1 MERLKKQMEFIIE
14 VDKLKDI
21 IRQTNLTNG
30 ERKEN
35 DAEHSWHLALMAVFL
50 SEYAKEPVDVLQVIK
65 MVLIHDLVE
74 IDAGDTYLYD
84 EAGNGT
90 KAAREQKAAERI
102 FNILPGDQAE
112 ELFKLWQEFEDR
124 KTPESKFANTLDR
137 IQPVLLNEMC
147 IRDRTYGGMLN
158 AVGLQNPGV
167 DVMIKRDLPFLKA
180 VSYTHLDVYKRQVM
194 CTRYRQSPTL
204 RRQN

>member
-50 SEYAKEPVDVLQVIK
+50 SEYSKEPVDVLQVIK

-102 FNILPGDQAE
+102 FNILPQDQAE
-112 ELFKLWQEFEDR
+112 ELFGLWKEFEDR

-137 IQPVLLNEMC
+137 IQPVLLNDATEGRAWREHDVC
-147 IRDRTYGGMLN
+147 IDQIMSKNEYTSQGS
-158 AVGLQNPGV
+158 
-167 DVMIKRDLPFLKA
+167 DVLWAYIQEVFEKNMKNGNIKRSL
-180 VSYTHLDVYKRQVM
+180 
-194 CTRYRQSPTL
+194 
-204 RRQN
+204 

>member
-65 MVLIHDLVE
+65 I
-74 IDAGDTYLYD
+74 
-84 EAGNGT
+84 
-90 KAAREQKAAERI
+90 
-102 FNILPGDQAE
+102 
-112 ELFKLWQEFEDR
+112 
-124 KTPESKFANTLDR
+124 
-137 IQPVLLNEMC
+137 
-147 IRDRTYGGMLN
+147 
-158 AVGLQNPGV
+158 
-167 DVMIKRDLPFLKA
+167 
-180 VSYTHLDVYKRQVM
+180 DVYKRQV
-194 CTRYRQSPTL
+194 QAG
-204 RRQN
+204 

>member
-1 MERLKKQMEFIIE
+1 MERLRKQMEFIIE

-50 SEYAKEPVDVLQVIK
+50 SEYSKEPVDVLQVIK

-102 FNILPGDQAE
+102 FNILPQDQAE
-112 ELFKLWQEFEDR
+112 ELFGLWREFEDR

-137 IQPVLLNEMC
+137 IQPVLLNDATEGRAWREHDVC
-147 IRDRTYGGMLN
+147 IDQIMSKNEYTSQGS
-158 AVGLQNPGV
+158 
-167 DVMIKRDLPFLKA
+167 DVLWAYIKEVFEENMKNGNIKRSL
-180 VSYTHLDVYKRQVM
+180 
-194 CTRYRQSPTL
+194 
-204 RRQN
+204 

>member
-112 ELFKLWQEFEDR
+112 ELFQLWQEFEDR

-137 IQPVLLNEMC
+137 IQPVLLNDATEGRAWREHDVC
-147 IRDRTYGGMLN
+147 IDQIMSKNEYTSQGS
-158 AVGLQNPGV
+158 
-167 DVMIKRDLPFLKA
+167 DVLLAYIQEVFEKNIENGNIKRSL
-180 VSYTHLDVYKRQVM
+180 
-194 CTRYRQSPTL
+194 
-204 RRQN
+204 

>member
-14 VDKLKDI
+14 VDKLKNI

-50 SEYAKEPVDVLQVIK
+50 SEYAKEPVDVLQVIN

-112 ELFKLWQEFEDR
+112 ELFQLWQEFEDR

-137 IQPVLLNEMC
+137 IQPVLLNDATEGRAWREHDVC
-147 IRDRTYGGMLN
+147 IDQIMSKNEYTSQGS
-158 AVGLQNPGV
+158 
-167 DVMIKRDLPFLKA
+167 DVLWAYIQEVFEKNIENGNIKRSL
-180 VSYTHLDVYKRQVM
+180 
-194 CTRYRQSPTL
+194 
-204 RRQN
+204 

>member
-14 VDKLKDI
+14 VDKLKNI

-112 ELFKLWQEFEDR
+112 ELFQLWQEFEDR

-137 IQPVLLNEMC
+137 IQPVLLTDATEGRAWREHDVCIDQIMSKNEY
-147 IRDRTYGGMLN
+147 TSQGS
-158 AVGLQNPGV
+158 
-167 DVMIKRDLPFLKA
+167 DVLWAYIQEVFEKNIENGNIKRSL
-180 VSYTHLDVYKRQVM
+180 
-194 CTRYRQSPTL
+194 
-204 RRQN
+204 

>member
-137 IQPVLLNEMC
+137 IQPVLLNDATEGRAWREHDVC
-147 IRDRTYGGMLN
+147 IDQIMSKNEYTSQGS
-158 AVGLQNPGV
+158 
-167 DVMIKRDLPFLKA
+167 DVLWAYIQEVFEKNIENGNIKRSL
-180 VSYTHLDVYKRQVM
+180 
-194 CTRYRQSPTL
+194 
-204 RRQN
+204 

>member
-1 MERLKKQMEFIIE
+1 MERLRKQMEFIIE

-50 SEYAKEPVDVLQVIK
+50 SEYSKEPVDVLQVIK

-102 FNILPGDQAE
+102 FNILPQDQTE
-112 ELFKLWQEFEDR
+112 ELFGLWREFEDR

-137 IQPVLLNEMC
+137 IQPVLLNDATEGRAWREHDVC
-147 IRDRTYGGMLN
+147 IDQIMSKNEYTSQGS
-158 AVGLQNPGV
+158 
-167 DVMIKRDLPFLKA
+167 DVLWAYIQEVFEKNMKNGNIKRSL
-180 VSYTHLDVYKRQVM
+180 
-194 CTRYRQSPTL
+194 
-204 RRQN
+204 

>member
-137 IQPVLLNEMC
+137 IQPVFLNDATEGRAWREHDVC
-147 IRDRTYGGMLN
+147 IDQIMSKNEYTSQGSDVLWTYI
-158 AVGLQNPGV
+158 Q
-167 DVMIKRDLPFLKA
+167 DVFEKNIENGNIKRSL
-180 VSYTHLDVYKRQVM
+180 
-194 CTRYRQSPTL
+194 
-204 RRQN
+204 

>member
-1 MERLKKQMEFIIE
+1 MERLQKQMEFIIE
-14 VDKLKDI
+14 VDRLKDI
-21 IRQTNLTNG
+21 IRQTHLTNG

-50 SEYAKEPVDVLQVIK
+50 SEYSKEPVDVLQVIK

-102 FNILPGDQAE
+102 FHILPEDQAE
-112 ELFKLWQEFEDR
+112 ELFGLWREFEER

-137 IQPVLLNEMC
+137 IQPVLLNDATDGRAWREHDVC
-147 IRDRTYGGMLN
+147 IDQIMSKNEYTSQGS
-158 AVGLQNPGV
+158 
-167 DVMIKRDLPFLKA
+167 DVLWAYIQEVFEKNIKNGNIKRSL
-180 VSYTHLDVYKRQVM
+180 
-194 CTRYRQSPTL
+194 
-204 RRQN
+204 

>member
-90 KAAREQKAAERI
+90 KAVREQKAAERI

-112 ELFKLWQEFEDR
+112 ELFWLWQEFEDR

-137 IQPVLLNEMC
+137 IQPVLLNDATEGRAWREHDVC
-147 IRDRTYGGMLN
+147 IDQIMSKNEYTSQGS
-158 AVGLQNPGV
+158 
-167 DVMIKRDLPFLKA
+167 DVLWAYIQEVFEKNIENGNIKRSL
-180 VSYTHLDVYKRQVM
+180 
-194 CTRYRQSPTL
+194 
-204 RRQN
+204 

>member
-14 VDKLKDI
+14 VDKLKNI

-112 ELFKLWQEFEDR
+112 ELFQLWQEFEDR

-137 IQPVLLNEMC
+137 IQPVLLNDATEGRAWREHDVC
-147 IRDRTYGGMLN
+147 IDQIMSKNEYTSQGS
-158 AVGLQNPGV
+158 
-167 DVMIKRDLPFLKA
+167 DVLWAYIQEVFEKNMENGNIKRSL
-180 VSYTHLDVYKRQVM
+180 
-194 CTRYRQSPTL
+194 
-204 RRQN
+204 

>member
-137 IQPVLLNEMC
+137 IQPVLLNDATEGRAWREHDVC
-147 IRDRTYGGMLN
+147 IDQIMSTNEYTSQGSDVLLTYI
-158 AVGLQNPGV
+158 Q
-167 DVMIKRDLPFLKA
+167 DVFEKNIENGNIKRSF
-180 VSYTHLDVYKRQVM
+180 
-194 CTRYRQSPTL
+194 
-204 RRQN
+204 

>member
-1 MERLKKQMEFIIE
+1 MERLQKQMEFIIE
-14 VDKLKDI
+14 VDRLKDI
-21 IRQTNLTNG
+21 IRQTHLTNG

-50 SEYAKEPVDVLQVIK
+50 SEYSKEPVDVLQVIK

-90 KAAREQKAAERI
+90 KAAREQKASERI
-102 FNILPGDQAE
+102 FHILPEDQAE
-112 ELFKLWQEFEDR
+112 ELFGLWREFEER

-137 IQPVLLNEMC
+137 IQPILLNDATDGRAWREHDVC
-147 IRDRTYGGMLN
+147 IDQIMSKNEYTSQGS
-158 AVGLQNPGV
+158 
-167 DVMIKRDLPFLKA
+167 DVLWAYIQEVFEKNIKNGNIKRSL
-180 VSYTHLDVYKRQVM
+180 
-194 CTRYRQSPTL
+194 
-204 RRQN
+204 

>member
-112 ELFKLWQEFEDR
+112 ELFQLWQEFEDR

-137 IQPVLLNEMC
+137 IQPVLLNHATEGRAWREHDVC
-147 IRDRTYGGMLN
+147 IDQIMSKNEYTSQGS
-158 AVGLQNPGV
+158 
-167 DVMIKRDLPFLKA
+167 DVLWAYIQEVFEKNIENGNIKRSL
-180 VSYTHLDVYKRQVM
+180 
-194 CTRYRQSPTL
+194 
-204 RRQN
+204 

>member
-112 ELFKLWQEFEDR
+112 ELFQLWQEFEER

-137 IQPVLLNEMC
+137 IQPVLLNDATEGRAWREHDVC
-147 IRDRTYGGMLN
+147 IDQIMSKNEYTSQGS
-158 AVGLQNPGV
+158 
-167 DVMIKRDLPFLKA
+167 DVLWAYIQEVFEKNIENGNIKRSL
-180 VSYTHLDVYKRQVM
+180 
-194 CTRYRQSPTL
+194 
-204 RRQN
+204 

>member
-112 ELFKLWQEFEDR
+112 ELFQLWQEFENR

-137 IQPVLLNEMC
+137 IQPVLLNDATEGRAWREHDVC
-147 IRDRTYGGMLN
+147 ID
-158 AVGLQNPGV
+158 QNMSKNEYTSQGS
-167 DVMIKRDLPFLKA
+167 DVLWAFIQEVFEKN
-180 VSYTHLDVYKRQVM
+180 YE
-194 CTRYRQSPTL
+194 
-204 RRQN
+204 NGNI

>member
-102 FNILPGDQAE
+102 FNIIPGDQAE
-112 ELFKLWQEFEDR
+112 ELFQLWQEFEDR

-137 IQPVLLNEMC
+137 IQPVLLNDATEGRAWREHDVC
-147 IRDRTYGGMLN
+147 IDQIMSKNEYTSQGS
-158 AVGLQNPGV
+158 
-167 DVMIKRDLPFLKA
+167 DVLWAYIQEVFEKNIENGNIKRSL
-180 VSYTHLDVYKRQVM
+180 
-194 CTRYRQSPTL
+194 
-204 RRQN
+204 

>member
-112 ELFKLWQEFEDR
+112 ELFQLWQEFEDR

-137 IQPVLLNEMC
+137 IQPVLLNDATEGRAWREHDVC
-147 IRDRTYGGMLN
+147 IDQIMSKNEYTSQGS
-158 AVGLQNPGV
+158 
-167 DVMIKRDLPFLKA
+167 DVLWAYIQEVFEKNKENGNIKRSL
-180 VSYTHLDVYKRQVM
+180 
-194 CTRYRQSPTL
+194 
-204 RRQN
+204 

>member
-50 SEYAKEPVDVLQVIK
+50 SEYSKEPVDVLQVIK

-102 FNILPGDQAE
+102 FNILPQDLAE
-112 ELFKLWQEFEDR
+112 ELFGLWREFEDR

-137 IQPVLLNEMC
+137 IQPVLLNDATEGRAWREHDVC
-147 IRDRTYGGMLN
+147 IDQIMSKNEYTSQGS
-158 AVGLQNPGV
+158 
-167 DVMIKRDLPFLKA
+167 DVLWAYIQEVFEKNMKNGNIKRSL
-180 VSYTHLDVYKRQVM
+180 
-194 CTRYRQSPTL
+194 
-204 RRQN
+204 

>member
-112 ELFKLWQEFEDR
+112 ELFQLWQEFEDR

-137 IQPVLLNEMC
+137 IQPVLLNDATEGRAWREHDVC
-147 IRDRTYGGMLN
+147 IDQIMSKNEYTSQGS
-158 AVGLQNPGV
+158 
-167 DVMIKRDLPFLKA
+167 DVLWAYIHEVFEKNIENGNIKRSL
-180 VSYTHLDVYKRQVM
+180 
-194 CTRYRQSPTL
+194 
-204 RRQN
+204 

>member
-14 VDKLKDI
+14 VDKLKNI

-84 EAGNGT
+84 ESGNGT

-112 ELFKLWQEFEDR
+112 ELFQLWQEFEDR

-137 IQPVLLNEMC
+137 IQPVLLNDATEGRAWREHDVC
-147 IRDRTYGGMLN
+147 IDQIMSKNEYTSQGS
-158 AVGLQNPGV
+158 
-167 DVMIKRDLPFLKA
+167 DVLWAYIQEVFEKNIENGNIKRSL
-180 VSYTHLDVYKRQVM
+180 
-194 CTRYRQSPTL
+194 
-204 RRQN
+204 

>member
-65 MVLIHDLVE
+65 MILIHDLVE

-112 ELFKLWQEFEDR
+112 ELFQLWQEFEDR

-137 IQPVLLNEMC
+137 IQPVLLNDATEGRAWREHDVC
-147 IRDRTYGGMLN
+147 IDQIMSKNEYTSQGS
-158 AVGLQNPGV
+158 
-167 DVMIKRDLPFLKA
+167 DVLWAYIQEVFEKNIENGNIKRSL
-180 VSYTHLDVYKRQVM
+180 
-194 CTRYRQSPTL
+194 
-204 RRQN
+204 

>member
-112 ELFKLWQEFEDR
+112 ELFQLWQEFEDR

-137 IQPVLLNEMC
+137 IQPVLLNDATEGRAWREHDVC
-147 IRDRTYGGMLN
+147 IDQIMSKNEYTSQGS
-158 AVGLQNPGV
+158 
-167 DVMIKRDLPFLKA
+167 DVLWAYIQEVFEKNIKRK
-180 VSYTHLDVYKRQVM
+180 Y
-194 CTRYRQSPTL
+194 
-204 RRQN
+204 

>member
-1 MERLKKQMEFIIE
+1 MERLKKQMEFVIE

-137 IQPVLLNEMC
+137 IQPVLLNDATEGRAWREHDVC
-147 IRDRTYGGMLN
+147 IDQIMSKNEYTSQGSDVLWTYI
-158 AVGLQNPGV
+158 Q
-167 DVMIKRDLPFLKA
+167 DVFEKNIENGNIKRSL
-180 VSYTHLDVYKRQVM
+180 
-194 CTRYRQSPTL
+194 
-204 RRQN
+204 

>member
-50 SEYAKEPVDVLQVIK
+50 SEYSKEPVDVLQVIK

-102 FNILPGDQAE
+102 FNILPQDQAE
-112 ELFKLWQEFEDR
+112 ELFGLWREFEDR

-137 IQPVLLNEMC
+137 IQPVLLNDATEGRAWREHDVC
-147 IRDRTYGGMLN
+147 IDQIMSKNEYTSQGS
-158 AVGLQNPGV
+158 
-167 DVMIKRDLPFLKA
+167 DVLWAYIQEVFEKNMKNGNIKR
-180 VSYTHLDVYKRQVM
+180 SI
-194 CTRYRQSPTL
+194 
-204 RRQN
+204 

>member
-1 MERLKKQMEFIIE
+1 MERLQKQMEFIIE
-14 VDKLKDI
+14 VDRLKDI
-21 IRQTNLTNG
+21 IRQTHLTNG

-50 SEYAKEPVDVLQVIK
+50 SEYSKEPVDVLQVIK

-90 KAAREQKAAERI
+90 KAVREQKAAERI
-102 FNILPGDQAE
+102 FHILPEDQAE
-112 ELFKLWQEFEDR
+112 ELFGLWREFEER

-137 IQPVLLNEMC
+137 IQPILLNDATDGRAWREHDVC
-147 IRDRTYGGMLN
+147 IDQIMSKNEYTSQGS
-158 AVGLQNPGV
+158 
-167 DVMIKRDLPFLKA
+167 DVLWAYIQEVFEKNIKNGNIKRSL
-180 VSYTHLDVYKRQVM
+180 
-194 CTRYRQSPTL
+194 
-204 RRQN
+204 

>member
-112 ELFKLWQEFEDR
+112 ELFQLWQEFEDR

-137 IQPVLLNEMC
+137 IQPVLLNDATEGRAWREHDVC
-147 IRDRTYGGMLN
+147 IDQIMSKNEYTSQGS
-158 AVGLQNPGV
+158 
-167 DVMIKRDLPFLKA
+167 DVLWVYIQEVFEKNIENGNIKRSL
-180 VSYTHLDVYKRQVM
+180 
-194 CTRYRQSPTL
+194 
-204 RRQN
+204 

>member
-1 MERLKKQMEFIIE
+1 MERLQKQMEFIIE

-50 SEYAKEPVDVLQVIK
+50 SEYSKEPVDVLQVIK

-90 KAAREQKAAERI
+90 KAAREQKAADRI
-102 FNILPGDQAE
+102 FNILPEDQAE
-112 ELFKLWQEFEDR
+112 ELFELWREFEER
-124 KTPESKFANTLDR
+124 TTPESKFANTLDR
-137 IQPVLLNEMC
+137 IQPVLLNDATEG
-147 IRDRTYGGMLN
+147 RAWREH
-158 AVGLQNPGV
+158 
-167 DVMIKRDLPFLKA
+167 DVSIDQIMSKNEYTSQGSDVLWDYIQEVFENNIKKGNIKRSL
-180 VSYTHLDVYKRQVM
+180 
-194 CTRYRQSPTL
+194 
-204 RRQN
+204 

>member
-112 ELFKLWQEFEDR
+112 ELFQLWQEFEDR

-137 IQPVLLNEMC
+137 IQPVLLNDTTEG
-147 IRDRTYGGMLN
+147 RAGREH
-158 AVGLQNPGV
+158 
-167 DVMIKRDLPFLKA
+167 DVCSDQIMSKNEYTSQGSDVLWAYIQEVFEKNIENGNIKRSL
-180 VSYTHLDVYKRQVM
+180 
-194 CTRYRQSPTL
+194 
-204 RRQN
+204 

>member
-137 IQPVLLNEMC
+137 IQPVLLNDATEGRAWREHDVC
-147 IRDRTYGGMLN
+147 IDQIMSKNEYTSQGSDVLWTYIQEVFEKNIENGN
-158 AVGLQNPGV
+158 
-167 DVMIKRDLPFLKA
+167 IKRSL
-180 VSYTHLDVYKRQVM
+180 
-194 CTRYRQSPTL
+194 
-204 RRQN
+204 

>member
-102 FNILPGDQAE
+102 FNILPRDQAE
-112 ELFKLWQEFEDR
+112 ELFQLWQEFEDR

-137 IQPVLLNEMC
+137 IQPVLLNDATEGRAWREHDVC
-147 IRDRTYGGMLN
+147 IDQIMSKNEYTSQGS
-158 AVGLQNPGV
+158 
-167 DVMIKRDLPFLKA
+167 DVLWAYIQEVFEKNIENGNIKRSL
-180 VSYTHLDVYKRQVM
+180 
-194 CTRYRQSPTL
+194 
-204 RRQN
+204 

>member
-112 ELFKLWQEFEDR
+112 ELFQLWQEFEDR

-137 IQPVLLNEMC
+137 IQPVLLNDATEGRAWREHDVC
-147 IRDRTYGGMLN
+147 IDQIMSKNEYTSQGS
-158 AVGLQNPGV
+158 
-167 DVMIKRDLPFLKA
+167 DVLWAYIQEVFEKNIENGNIKRRF
-180 VSYTHLDVYKRQVM
+180 
-194 CTRYRQSPTL
+194 
-204 RRQN
+204 

>member
-137 IQPVLLNEMC
+137 IQPVLLNDATEGRAWREHDVC
-147 IRDRTYGGMLN
+147 IDQIMSKNEYTSQGS
-158 AVGLQNPGV
+158 
-167 DVMIKRDLPFLKA
+167 DVLWAYIQDVFEKNIENGNIKRSL
-180 VSYTHLDVYKRQVM
+180 
-194 CTRYRQSPTL
+194 
-204 RRQN
+204 

>member
-1 MERLKKQMEFIIE
+1 MERLQKQMEFIIE
-14 VDKLKDI
+14 VDRLKDI
-21 IRQTNLTNG
+21 IRQTHLTNG

-50 SEYAKEPVDVLQVIK
+50 SEYSKEPVDVLQVIK

-102 FNILPGDQAE
+102 FHILPKDQAE
-112 ELFKLWQEFEDR
+112 ELFGLWREFEER

-137 IQPVLLNEMC
+137 IQPILLNDATEGRAWREHDVC
-147 IRDRTYGGMLN
+147 IDQIMSKNEYTSQGS
-158 AVGLQNPGV
+158 
-167 DVMIKRDLPFLKA
+167 DVLWAYIQEVFEKNIKNGNIKRSL
-180 VSYTHLDVYKRQVM
+180 
-194 CTRYRQSPTL
+194 
-204 RRQN
+204 

>member
-137 IQPVLLNEMC
+137 IQPVLLNDATEGRAWREHDVC
-147 IRDRTYGGMLN
+147 IDQIMSKNEYTSQGSDVLWTYI
-158 AVGLQNPGV
+158 Q
-167 DVMIKRDLPFLKA
+167 DVFEKNIENGNFKRSL
-180 VSYTHLDVYKRQVM
+180 
-194 CTRYRQSPTL
+194 
-204 RRQN
+204 

>member
-1 MERLKKQMEFIIE
+1 MERLRKQMEFIIE

-50 SEYAKEPVDVLQVIK
+50 SEYSKEPVDVLQVIK

-90 KAAREQKAAERI
+90 KAVREQKAAERI
-102 FNILPGDQAE
+102 FNILPQDQAE
-112 ELFKLWQEFEDR
+112 ELFGLWREFEDR

-137 IQPVLLNEMC
+137 IQPVLLNDATEGRAWREHDVC
-147 IRDRTYGGMLN
+147 IDQIMSKNEYTSQGS
-158 AVGLQNPGV
+158 
-167 DVMIKRDLPFLKA
+167 DVLWAYIKEVFEKNMKNGNIKRSL
-180 VSYTHLDVYKRQVM
+180 
-194 CTRYRQSPTL
+194 
-204 RRQN
+204 